1 MSGCLS
7 SSMTGSTDAGPL
19 QPQEEPASLPVA
31 RPSSLSENASAARR
45 SNRHRHQSRRRMTSA
60 PLSGQTIQL
69 TPLWEHVV
77 RTHRFPSEVDT
88 QATFIEISERLRD
101 PEWEV
106 RQHALR
112 VLMDVLPTLSTD
124 VIDKVMQPVVPEL
137 INNLGHPAPAVRKG
151 ALDTLRVY
159 LVHSPNRENMV
170 QNILHDGLNRPDAH
184 NPFQTNVTTGI
195 ILSAPLLLFPSSNSP
210 PPTTQILKDAT
221 IAFASRLVQVPHQEA
236 VLKSLMKIRD
246 AVGEEEFESYLTDYD
261 DKFKKN
267 IDILSKIYNIKST
280 KKKQDKNRTQDIM
293 KADKKERAF
302 DKSWDSD
309 SDTSGIAEEEDEIP
323 PSRVVLETEIKFN
336 EETAITMTILEEKD
350 DDDSEDNEGKKNKI
364 GNDVMNEESSSADKR
379 RTPRRVH
386 FGGEIVKLRTPDS
399 DDTESIEI
407 TPKTRIP
414 LPVSPATKMPEMMR
428 RRPSSQPCSPH
439 MEKRGSRRASR
450 SASSSPKREYT
461 HNAQLSPK
469 KSILTKTGGPLIVI
483 NSVTP
488 TEEMKNTKKIKKN
501 SETILENESPRSSS
515 QEINEILKKEDITL
529 DQTTPASANSE
540 DKLTIKSKDEN
551 DLSVQVAAIET
562 SKNISLK
569 GEQAMSLKRDGHA
582 DTIDS
587 NRSNISEASSRQ
599 EKNYVM
605 TKSSSPERKKT
616 LRDKDDSFELE
627 RECLNEQKLSGNSLS
642 RRSNSFPFGSPVNE
656 CNAQIDRLIGGDFI
670 DDDDDDDDEQDVRTC
685 NIITDDR
692 AVTVVNGEG
701 RKEWHSQYDKK
712 EGIASEG
719 NESVTCS
726 SSEGEG
732 KPQEPSWE
740 ELGLVGQEV
749 LDDLHN
755 KDDWRARVRGLERVA
770 SALRTSSAL
779 IAIESRLGSLL
790 HAVLGGERSC
800 RVAAAGLAVAK
811 VVVAGVSEDALR
823 KKLPQLGWGLA
834 RQGGPSAAQLA
845 RIAMLR
851 LKPSLLLEQLLQPHC
866 LSARNTKTRENA
878 LQLLIFSL
886 VTFPSTEFK
895 LEIVANR
902 VATMVADRRRR
913 VRQAAL
919 DTLAVLGQIYD
930 SEEVIEAGRRAGEG
944 NPDAEAMLAAI
955 RARLARKSLPLVSA
969 DGLVVYGLQISPT
982 VQTATGPDVDWIV
995 AGRGSVSPDRKLGI
1009 YICLKLPEMSC
1020 HFRNDFLN
1028 NRESPWIERPNL
1040 VALGVGL
1047 QSKTEQSTAWQL
1059 QTNESIALRGESRIP
1074 ILLSRER
1081 PKITSQNHEKSLNLE
1096 YVNSNSRKQTTDMLD
1111 SNRNRINLRQENV
1124 GSYAAIHQ
1132 RRKRFQQE
1140 ESQTLNQTFDS
1151 HTSSYRSSY
1160 TKALGTNREYGDT
1173 AGNSDTIFSDDN
1185 SHIYNR
1191 FVDTDQF
1198 TNENESLNYA
1208 GGRQRSLSRNM
1219 QQQTLVEAYNSI
1231 LERQRKL
1238 MDRNIYRPLRTP
1250 PNPSTRLYQD
1260 LDSQNLDTQT
1270 PSDRDRNVRHRPKN
1284 HRTKDVA
1291 AAQQRTEMDLISS
1304 NSQEDRCSLSESFA
1318 SPHRR
1323 RLRSLSPSQLHRSQ
1337 HFVKLTSNRF
1347 HAASMY
1353 DICNTYPRSI
1363 HRVKRNAFR
1372 GHDRELLYETVDEA
1386 SRDKLQVLCG
1396 MIFKFWPI
1404 EMKEENGALVGEV
1417 RPASRSGEYKI
1428 ANAILFCCPCV
1439 FRCRKSVGVG
1449 RDNDGDGDGN
1459 ASVSTIITTT
1469 TTPVIALRL
1478 NRNSDTINK
1487 ATMVNEEEYNVR
1499 NRHHFSPD
1507 AKSYHV
1513 QNSNKEESRYQEFL
1527 RSFSIDARERP
1538 KSASSSSSDVSRN
1551 DRPGREEDQDTT
1563 LRDYNGNDNSG
1574 SSTPQSQ
1581 NAGDPAFDVIT
1592 QQTANRQSDTRDD
1605 VDSFFGGPPLTKSNS
1620 VIDFFAY
1627 MESLLLQRK
1636 FNRSLSFD
1644 TSFYFSTLNIMTPLD
1659 TKMEYPITTA
1669 DATTV
1674 DEVLKEWNSEDD
1686 MKSASRIGSI
1696 SRHSNHNE
1704 LITVDE
1710 NCNRSTESSSGV
1722 PEQPEDDRSSA
1733 RRRSIVSALSNERI
1747 LPYEDT
1753 KLFKESLQS
1762 KVTISPKRSESL
1774 YLTPNHSAHHSLISN
1789 SPIKRNSRCGSRN
1802 LIDDSKDF
1810 SEERIIASIVPDEDA
1825 SIRSL
1830 DTVGHPPIDIVG
1842 DSPAII
1848 IASRPHSHET
1858 VEYENAR
1865 SVENDNP
1872 HNKIN
1877 TQESTE
1883 EESSVNDALEDR
1895 QSKDS
1900 ASETN
1905 MEPGILKIESEPAED
1920 VELRRRMPSKVP
1932 VRGSS
1937 RCRMPSNKRV
1947 MEKPSEK
1954 SKRMV
1959 QQCFSQL
1966 ENKDWE
1972 ITMKGLKA
1980 LSQISKQH
1988 PEGLDVCAAGT
1999 IGRLLGRH
2007 IKNLRSQVARAA
2019 CLAAS
2024 DVFSSQIRGID
2035 QDLDDIAGPLLHRTA
2050 DTNRFLRSDS
2060 NSALDQMV
2068 QYLPPHKTIGIIVLR
2083 GASHQNAIVRAA
2095 TARLLSDI
2103 TDRIGP
2109 DHIMILPRD
2118 VRDKLLNTGA
2128 KLLMDGNLDARN
2140 HAKRMF
2146 RRLTRCEGFRK
2157 ALTDAVPETTLR
2169 HIDKT
2174 MKTL

>member
-1 MSGCLS
+1 MSPA
-7 SSMTGSTDAGPL
+7 GSISPGL
-19 QPQEEPASLPVA
+19 
-31 RPSSLSENASAARR
+31 AA
-45 SNRHRHQSRRRMTSA
+45 
-60 PLSGQTIQL
+60 L
-69 TPLWEHVV
+69 
-77 RTHRFPSEVDT
+77 
-88 QATFIEISERLRD
+88 
-101 PEWEV
+101 
-106 RQHALR
+106 
-112 VLMDVLPTLSTD
+112 
-124 VIDKVMQPVVPEL
+124 
-137 INNLGHPAPAVRKG
+137 
-151 ALDTLRVY
+151 
-159 LVHSPNRENMV
+159 
-170 QNILHDGLNRPDAH
+170 
-184 NPFQTNVTTGI
+184 
-195 ILSAPLLLFPSSNSP
+195 
-210 PPTTQILKDAT
+210 
-221 IAFASRLVQVPHQEA
+221 
-236 VLKSLMKIRD
+236 
-246 AVGEEEFESYLTDYD
+246 
-261 DKFKKN
+261 
-267 IDILSKIYNIKST
+267 
-280 KKKQDKNRTQDIM
+280 
-293 KADKKERAF
+293 
-302 DKSWDSD
+302 
-309 SDTSGIAEEEDEIP
+309 
-323 PSRVVLETEIKFN
+323 KFN
-336 EETAITMTILEEKD
+336 
-350 DDDSEDNEGKKNKI
+350 
-364 GNDVMNEESSSADKR
+364 V
-379 RTPRRVH
+379 
-386 FGGEIVKLRTPDS
+386 
-399 DDTESIEI
+399 
-407 TPKTRIP
+407 
-414 LPVSPATKMPEMMR
+414 
-428 RRPSSQPCSPH
+428 
-439 MEKRGSRRASR
+439 
-450 SASSSPKREYT
+450 
-461 HNAQLSPK
+461 
-469 KSILTKTGGPLIVI
+469 KSILGKNL
-483 NSVTP
+483 
-488 TEEMKNTKKIKKN
+488 TE
-501 SETILENESPRSSS
+501 L
-515 QEINEILKKEDITL
+515 L
-529 DQTTPASANSE
+529 D
-540 DKLTIKSKDEN
+540 
-551 DLSVQVAAIET
+551 
-562 SKNISLK
+562 
-569 GEQAMSLKRDGHA
+569 
-582 DTIDS
+582 
-587 NRSNISEASSRQ
+587 
-599 EKNYVM
+599 
-605 TKSSSPERKKT
+605 
-616 LRDKDDSFELE
+616 
-627 RECLNEQKLSGNSLS
+627 
-642 RRSNSFPFGSPVNE
+642 
-656 CNAQIDRLIGGDFI
+656 
-670 DDDDDDDDEQDVRTC
+670 
-685 NIITDDR
+685 
-692 AVTVVNGEG
+692 
-701 RKEWHSQYDKK
+701 
-712 EGIASEG
+712 
-719 NESVTCS
+719 
-726 SSEGEG
+726 
-732 KPQEPSWE
+732 
-740 ELGLVGQEV
+740 
-749 LDDLHN
+749 
-755 KDDWRARVRGLERVA
+755 DDWRARVRGLERVA

-800 RVAAAGLAVAK
+800 RVAAAGLGVAK

-823 KKLPQLGWGLA
+823 KKLPQLAWGLA

-895 LEIVANR
+895 LEIVASR
-902 VATMVADRRRR
+902 VAAMVADRRRR

-930 SEEVIEAGRRAGEG
+930 SEEVIEAGRRTGEG

-982 VQTATGPDVDWIV
+982 VQIATGPDVDWIV
-995 AGRGSVSPDRKLGI
+995 AGSGSVSPGTGRSRGQI
-1009 YICLKLPEMSC
+1009 ITTSRSAQGRAS
-1020 HFRNDFLN
+1020 RNDLN

-1059 QTNESIALRGESRIP
+1059 QTNNNENDIKGLNGRNANAGVSSNANLRFEEQLRSFYTPLNQYNFVGTDAKNHREISDNFEQKTRNRRDINEVPKEKESIALRGESRIP

-1081 PKITSQNHEKSLNLE
+1081 PKITSQNEKSLNLE

-1124 GSYAAIHQ
+1124 GSYAAIYQ

-1151 HTSSYRSSY
+1151 HTNSYRSSY
-1160 TKALGTNREYGDT
+1160 MKALGTNREYSDT

-1185 SHIYNR
+1185 SHSYNR
-1191 FVDTDQF
+1191 FVDTDKF

-1250 PNPSTRLYQD
+1250 PNPSARLYQD
-1260 LDSQNLDTQT
+1260 SQNLGTQT

-1284 HRTKDVA
+1284 RRTKDVA

-1304 NSQEDRCSLSESFA
+1304 NSQEDRRSLSESFA

-1323 RLRSLSPSQLHRSQ
+1323 RLRSLSPSQLHRSR

-1363 HRVKRNAFR
+1363 YWVKRNAFR
-1372 GHDRELLYETVDEA
+1372 GRDRELLYETVDEA
-1386 SRDKLQVLCG
+1386 SRDELQVLCG

-1417 RPASRSGEYKI
+1417 RPASRFGEYKI
-1428 ANAILFCCPCV
+1428 ANAVLFCCPCV
-1439 FRCRKSVGVG
+1439 FRCRKSVDVG

-1507 AKSYHV
+1507 AKGYHV

-1551 DRPGREEDQDTT
+1551 DRPGRGEDQDTT

-1574 SSTPQSQ
+1574 SSTPRSQ

-1592 QQTANRQSDTRDD
+1592 QQTANHQSDTRDD
-1605 VDSFFGGPPLTKSNS
+1605 VDSFFLIFFFLSQRQFLHIQGGPPLTKSNS

-1627 MESLLLQRK
+1627 MESLLPQRK

-1644 TSFYFSTLNIMTPLD
+1644 TSFCFSTLNIMTPLD
-1659 TKMEYPITTA
+1659 TNKMEYPITTA
-1669 DATTV
+1669 DVTTV
-1674 DEVLKEWNSEDD
+1674 DEVLKEWSSEDD
-1686 MKSASRIGSI
+1686 MKPASRIGSI

-1733 RRRSIVSALSNERI
+1733 RRRSVVSALSNERI

-1753 KLFKESLQS
+1753 KIFKESLQS

-1774 YLTPNHSAHHSLISN
+1774 YLTPNHSVHHSPISN

-1802 LIDDSKDF
+1802 LIDDSRDF

-2140 HAKRMF
+2140 HAKKMF